1 MFLTSPQDTVQTVEL
16 LLFLCLSACSL
27 QFILELF
34 SHFSFPIVTY
44 LTGEPKKKKPA
55 NIYAL
60 KLQRTA
66 NRQSENVGPTLTQT
80 VVPVVCQAKTIVAS
94 ASVISWDVDALVDA
108 AAVILRRTLVYICRD
123 MKHRWG
129 LAAAVTTRDNRH
141 TTMEPW

>member
-1 MFLTSPQDTVQTVEL
+1 MSECVLPTVYFRAFLP
-16 LLFLCLSACSL
+16 FLISNCHV
-27 QFILELF
+27 FDWR
-34 SHFSFPIVTY
+34 T
-44 LTGEPKKKKPA
+44 KKKTYKHLCTQTP
-55 NIYAL
+55 
-60 KLQRTA
+60 A

-129 LAAAVTTRDNRH
+129 LAAAVATGDNRH

>member
-27 QFILELF
+27 QFILEFF
-34 SHFSFPIVTY
+34 SHFSFPFVTY
-44 LTGEPKKKKPA
+44 LTGEPKKKTYKHLCTQTP
-55 NIYAL
+55 
-60 KLQRTA
+60 A

-129 LAAAVTTRDNRH
+129 LAAAVTTGDNRH
-141 TTMEPW
+141 TTMELW

>member
-44 LTGEPKKKKPA
+44 LTGEPKKKTYKHLCTQTP
-55 NIYAL
+55 
-60 KLQRTA
+60 A